1 MDSTA
6 KFSILLWTQISTAKF
21 SILKWLENK
30 TYFTFITR
38 YLCSCRFCDITNA
51 PGCFQNIISY

>member
-30 TYFTFITR
+30 LILR
-38 YLCSCRFCDITNA
+38 S
-51 PGCFQNIISY
+51 